1 MRTKFIKPIAL
12 CLVLF
17 AASFQASAQL
27 VINEFMASNAGAY
40 VDPDYDA
47 SADWIE
53 IYNSGSTAISLN
65 GYYITDNLNDLTK
78 WQINSNVSIQ
88 PDQYLIIWADG
99 MNTGLHTIFKLS
111 ASGEDL
117 AIVSPSQV
125 VIDSYTFGA
134 QEPNISMG
142 RKSVDSNEWS
152 YFTTST
158 PGKPNSSVTF
168 DGVVLSDPSFSFA
181 GGIYKTPISV
191 ELTTIFGG
199 EVHYTLDGSE
209 PDELSPVASFPIDIT
224 ENTVIR
230 ARIYKPGQVLG
241 PIKTNSY
248 FIDTENRLT
257 NLPIVSLSSAP
268 DNFWSSS
275 TGIYAQSFKPE
286 WEIPVNIE
294 MFENDGRD
302 GAAFNLKA
310 GVKINGLYSWQLPQ
324 KMLGVYFR
332 KAYGSSKL
340 EYPLIFDKDRK
351 SFDSFALRA
360 SGSDWS
366 YTMFR
371 DGLMQNATMENTNL
385 DNSGFRACVVYIN
398 GKYMG
403 IHNIREKIDAD
414 FVVGN
419 HGIND
424 GTFDM
429 VENEDFAEAG
439 DLLGYNILK
448 TYFSKDL
455 TVQANMD
462 TLATKMDIENFTDL
476 ICTEVIVGNSSVD
489 HNVMAWKPKESGL
502 WKWIIMDLDRGFFS
516 PTSRMISFF
525 VNQTSWPFKQLMTNA
540 KYKKYFGLRLA
551 NHIFTS
557 FNPDR
562 IDSMIDLHKNTIAA
576 EMPYHIQRWK
586 GTSSSYG
593 NPISSVDY
601 WLTQVEAMK
610 TYIGARP
617 SILLNDLTNYGF
629 QTPVSV
635 SVSTFPSN
643 AGNLTFNGM
652 KIPVATCSGGYP
664 GGEEI
669 KLVAEPKA
677 GYTFLGWQSNSQ
689 SQLIDMGSIWNYSDT
704 GTDLGTSWY
713 SVGYDD
719 SSWKS
724 GQAEMGYGNSGQ
736 KTTLS
741 YGTNSNDKYP
751 TYYFRKKFELTSKE
765 DIQKLTM
772 RVKYDDGAV
781 VYLNGVEIQRLNMP
795 VGTISYSSYAASTNE
810 APTDEFSVTPNLLV
824 NGQNEI
830 SVEIHQRNGT
840 SSDVSFDLGLSAVM
854 SGTSSYISTSKEL
867 VVNPTTAF
875 NVTAVFQNNG
885 QCILP
890 AVISDVYTVSKEC
903 SPILVPDNVQI
914 TSTGKLIIEPGV
926 QLLMSDGVS
935 IFASGAIQARGTA
948 SEPILFKSNPE
959 SVNKKWGV
967 ISIENVSD
975 TSHFSNVILE
985 NASKGPRPIYELAA
999 LSIAHSSV
1007 IIDSVSIDNIYN
1019 NPIAAYNSDVSLSNT
1034 RLHTDYDGADFL
1046 NVKFGKIFI
1055 DHCDFSGNNKL
1066 DVDAIDFGDLS
1077 AGNASVTNSYFHDFT
1092 GFNSDAVDLGDH
1104 SKGVI
1109 IDGIVTYNIN
1119 DKGVSIGQQSST
1131 KITNSVFLNC
1141 GMGAGMK
1148 DSSSV
1153 VIDHCT
1159 YYGNVLAIANYQKH
1173 AGDAGANAL
1182 VTSSILSNSY
1192 TSGYQSDEYSAI
1204 QIKYSA
1210 DDTELLPEGNN
1221 LFGNPMFTNPN
1232 LYNFSLLAGS
1242 PLIGTA
1248 DHGNMG
1254 ANITLPEIA
1263 PSVMISDIAYF
1274 TDAGMEDLEFIGLY
1288 NPGNTLISLDSC
1300 MINKGVTFQFPAG
1313 TSISPKEKVFVTSNP
1328 YATYWENRNE
1338 PIFQWESG
1346 RLADEGE
1353 TIQLTDKYGMII
1365 DQITYNNNSP
1375 WPTIQA
1381 SNQGLTLNSYDVDNH
1396 FGESWKLLALDK
1408 ILTGQS
1414 LTSNRL
1420 ITINQ
1425 DPSSGVYTVSGLKSE
1440 AGNYEVFNLQGRL
1453 VQTGTYDFGKATID
1467 LSGQTDGVYFI
1478 RLGEDSAK
1486 IIRMK

>member
-1 MRTKFIKPIAL
+1 MRTNFIKPIVL

-17 AASFQASAQL
+17 ATSFQVSAQL

-53 IYNSGSTAISLN
+53 LYNSGSTAIPLN

-78 WQINSNVSIQ
+78 WQINSNVTIQ

-134 QEPNISMG
+134 QESNISMG
-142 RKSVDSNEWS
+142 RNNNMEWV

-158 PGKPNSSVTF
+158 PGKPNSSATY
-168 DGVVLSDPSFSFA
+168 DGVVLSDPSFSLA
-181 GGIYKTPISV
+181 GGIYNTPITV
-191 ELTTIFGG
+191 ELTTMFGG
-199 EVHYTLDGSE
+199 DVCYTLDGSE
-209 PDELSPVASFPIDIT
+209 PNELSPVASFPIDIT

-248 FIDTENRLT
+248 FIDTANRLT
-257 NLPIVSLSSAP
+257 SLPIVSLSSAP
-268 DNFWSSS
+268 DNFWSSG

-294 MFENDGRD
+294 MFENDGRA
-302 GAAFNLKA
+302 GAAFNLQA
-310 GVKINGLYSWQLPQ
+310 GVKINGLYSWKLPQ

-332 KAYGSSKL
+332 KAYGAGKL
-340 EYPLIFDKDRK
+340 DYPLIFDKDRK

-366 YTMFR
+366 YSLFR
-371 DGLMQNATMENTNL
+371 DGMMQNATMENTDL

-403 IHNIREKIDAD
+403 IHNIREKIDED
-414 FVVGN
+414 FIIGN
-419 HGIND
+419 HGTKE
-424 GTFDM
+424 GTIDM

-439 DLLGYNILK
+439 DLVAYNTLK
-448 TYFSKDL
+448 SYFSKDL
-455 TVQANMD
+455 TVQENMD

-489 HNVMAWKPKESGL
+489 HNVMAWKPKDSGL

-516 PTSRMISFF
+516 PSSRLISFF
-525 VNQTSWPFKQLMTNA
+525 VNQTSWPFKQLMTNE

-576 EMPYHIQRWK
+576 EIPYHVERWK

-610 TYIGARP
+610 TFIGARP

-635 SVSTFPSN
+635 SVSTSPSN
-643 AGNLTFNGM
+643 AGNLTFNGL

-669 KLVAEPKA
+669 RLVAEPKA

-689 SQLIDMGSIWNYSDT
+689 SQLIDLGSTWNYSDT

-719 SSWKS
+719 STWKT
-724 GQAEMGYGNSGQ
+724 GQAEMGYGDSDEN
-736 KTTLS
+736 TTLS
-741 YGTNSNDKYP
+741 YGTNPNDKYP
-751 TYYFRKKFELTSKE
+751 TYYFRKVFELTGKE
-765 DIQKLTM
+765 GIQKLTM

-781 VYLNGVEIQRLNMP
+781 VYVNGVEIQRLNMP
-795 VGTISYSSYAASTNE
+795 VATIGYSTYAASTSAGTLDFE
-810 APTDEFSVTPNLLV
+810 VDPGVLV
-824 NGQNEI
+824 NGENMI
-830 SVEIHQRNGT
+830 AVEVHQGAAS
-840 SSDVSFDLGLSAVM
+840 SSDVSFDLSLSAVL

-1019 NPIAAYNSDVSLSNT
+1019 NPIAAYNSDVTLSNT

-1055 DHCDFSGNNKL
+1055 DHCDFSGNDKL
-1066 DVDAIDFGDLS
+1066 DVDAIDFGDLT
-1077 AGNASVTNSYFHDFT
+1077 AGNASITNSYFHGFT

-1109 IDGIVTYNIN
+1109 VDGIVTYNIN

-1153 VIDHCT
+1153 IIDHST
-1159 YYGNVLAIANYQKH
+1159 YYGNNIAIANYQKH

-1182 VTSSILSNSY
+1182 VTNSILSNSY
-1192 TSGYQSDEYSAI
+1192 TSGYQSDDYSAI
-1204 QIKYSA
+1204 QIMYSA

-1221 LFGNPMFTNPN
+1221 LFGNPMFTNPTF
-1232 LYNFSLLAGS
+1232 YDFSLLAGS

-1254 ANITLPEIA
+1254 ANITLPEIT

-1288 NPGNTLISLDSC
+1288 NPGNTPISLDSC

-1313 TSISPKEKVFVTSNP
+1313 TAISPKEKVFVTSNP

-1353 TIQLTDKYGMII
+1353 TIQLIDKYSMII
-1365 DQITYNNNSP
+1365 DQVTYKNNWP

-1381 SNQGLTLNSYDVDNH
+1381 SNHGLTLNSYDVDNH
-1396 FGESWKLLALDK
+1396 FGESWK
-1408 ILTGQS
+1408 ILTISDISTAQS

-1425 DPSSGVYTVSGLKSE
+1425 DPSTGVYTVSGLKSE
-1440 AGNYEVFNLQGRL
+1440 AGNYEVYNLQGRL
-1453 VQTGTYDFGKATID
+1453 IQTGTYDFGKATID
-1467 LSGQTDGVYFI
+1467 LSGQADGVYFI

-1486 IIRMK
+1486 VIRMK

>member
-1 MRTKFIKPIAL
+1 MKRTKTIT
-12 CLVLF
+12 LF
-17 AASFQASAQL
+17 LILFVASFQVSAQL
-27 VINEFMASNAGAY
+27 LLNEFMASNSGAY
-40 VDPDYDA
+40 VDPDYDQ

-53 IYNSGSTAISLN
+53 IVNRGSTAVSLN

-78 WQINSNVSIQ
+78 WQIKTNVTIH
-88 PDQYLIIWADG
+88 PGQYLVIWADG
-99 MNTGLHTIFKLS
+99 MDTGLHTNFKLS
-111 ASGEDL
+111 ASGEEL
-117 AIVSPSQV
+117 AIVSPGQAI
-125 VIDSYTFGA
+125 IDSCTFGV

-142 RKSVDSNEWS
+142 RNSNMEWV

-158 PGKPNSSVTF
+158 PGNPNSTMAF
-168 DGVVLSDPSFSFA
+168 DGVVLSDPSFSLA
-181 GGIYKTPISV
+181 GGIYKTPVTV
-191 ELTTIFGG
+191 ELSTIFGG

-209 PDELSPVASFPIDIT
+209 PKVSSPVASFPIEIS
-224 ENTVIR
+224 ENTVVR
-230 ARIYKPGQVLG
+230 ARIYKPGQVMG

-248 FIDTENRLT
+248 FIDTANRLT

-268 DNFWSSS
+268 DNFWSSG

-294 MFENDGRD
+294 LFENDGRD
-302 GAAFNLKA
+302 GAAFNLQA
-310 GVKINGLYSWQLPQ
+310 GVKVNGLFSWKLPQ

-332 KAYGSSKL
+332 KAYGAGKL

-366 YTMFR
+366 YTLFR
-371 DGLMQNATMENTNL
+371 DGLIQNATIENTDL

-403 IHNIREKIDAD
+403 IHNIREKIDED
-414 FVVGN
+414 FIIGN
-419 HGIND
+419 HD
-424 GTFDM
+424 SKEGTIDM

-439 DLLGYNILK
+439 DLVAYNKLK
-448 TYFSKDL
+448 TFYTTKDL
-455 TVQANMD
+455 TVQENMD
-462 TLATKMDIENFTDL
+462 SLATMMDVENFTDL
-476 ICTEVIVGNSSVD
+476 ICTEVISGNSSVD
-489 HNVMAWKPKESGL
+489 HNVMAWKPKDSGL

-516 PTSRMISFF
+516 PSSRLINYFIS
-525 VNQTSWPFKQLMTNA
+525 QDPWPFKQLMTNA
-540 KYKKYFGLRLA
+540 EYKKYFGLRLA
-551 NHIFTS
+551 NHLFTS
-557 FNPDR
+557 YNPVR
-562 IDSMIDLHKNTIAA
+562 IDSMIELHKNTIAA
-576 EMPYHIQRWK
+576 EIPYHIERWK

-610 TYIGARP
+610 SFIGARP
-617 SILLNDLTNYGF
+617 SLLLNDLKNFGF
-629 QTPVSV
+629 QSPVSV
-635 SVSTFPSN
+635 SVSTYPSN

-652 KIPVATCSGGYP
+652 KLLVPNSTGGYP

-677 GYTFLGWQSNSQ
+677 GYTFMGWQSKDQ
-689 SQLIDMGSIWNYSDT
+689 TQLINMGSTWSYSDT
-704 GTDLGTSWY
+704 GSDLGTSWN
-713 SVGYDD
+713 SVEYDD

-724 GQAEMGYGNSGQ
+724 GEAEMGYGDGDE

-741 YGTNSNDKYP
+741 YGTSSSNKYP
-751 TYYFRKKFELTSKE
+751 TYYFRKVLDVTDKE
-765 DIQKLTM
+765 SIQKLTM
-772 RVKYDDGAV
+772 SVKYDDGAV
-781 VYLNGVEIQRLNMP
+781 VYVDGVEVQRVNMP
-795 VGTISYSSYAASTNE
+795 VGTIYYSTYAASTSSG
-810 APTDEFSVTPNLLV
+810 TIEFEIDPKLLV
-824 NGQNEI
+824 NGKNVI
-830 SVEIHQRNGT
+830 AVEVHQANAT
-840 SSDVSFDLGLSAVM
+840 SSDISFNLGLSAVL
-854 SGTSSYISTSKEL
+854 SVTSSYISTSKEL
-867 VVNPTTAF
+867 IVHPTTAL

-890 AVISDVYTVSKEC
+890 AVISDEYTVSKEC

-926 QLLMSDGVS
+926 ELWMSDGVS
-935 IFASGAIQARGTA
+935 IFASGAIQALGSG

-959 SVNKKWGV
+959 SANKKWGV
-967 ISIENVSD
+967 ISIKNVSD
-975 TSHFSNVILE
+975 TSCFKNVILE

-999 LSIAHSSV
+999 LSIAHSQV
-1007 IIDSVSIDNIYN
+1007 IIDSVSIDHIHN
-1019 NPIAAYNSDVSLSNT
+1019 NPIAAYNSTVSLTNSKI
-1034 RLHTDYDGADFL
+1034 HTDYDGADFL
-1046 NVKFGKIFI
+1046 NVKLGKVLI
-1055 DHCDFSGNNKL
+1055 DHCEFSGNDKL
-1066 DVDAIDFGDLS
+1066 DVDAIDFGDLTTGS
-1077 AGNASVTNSYFHDFT
+1077 ASVTNSYFHDFT

-1104 SKGVI
+1104 SKGVVV
-1109 IDGIVTYNIN
+1109 DGIVAYNIQ

-1131 KITNSVFLNC
+1131 RITNSVFLNC

-1159 YYGNVLAIANYQKH
+1159 YYGNNIAIANYQKH

-1182 VTSSILSNSY
+1182 VTNSILSNSY
-1192 TSGYQSDEYSAI
+1192 TSGYQNDDYSAI
-1204 QIKYSA
+1204 QISNSS
-1210 DDTELLPEGNN
+1210 DDTEQLPEGNN
-1221 LFGNPMFTNPN
+1221 LFGNPMFTNPTF
-1232 LYNFSLLAGS
+1232 YDFSLLAGS

-1248 DHGNMG
+1248 IDGGNIG

-1274 TDAGMEDLEFIGLY
+1274 TEAGTEDLEFIGLY
-1288 NPGNTLISLDSC
+1288 NPGNTPISLDSY
-1300 MINKGVTFQFPAG
+1300 MFNKGVTFQFPAG
-1313 TSISPKEKVFVTSNP
+1313 TAISPKEKVFVTSNP
-1328 YATYWENRNE
+1328 FATYWENRNE
-1338 PIFQWESG
+1338 PIYQWASG

-1353 TIQLTDKYGMII
+1353 MIQLADKYGMII
-1365 DQITYNNNSP
+1365 DQVTYNNNSP

-1381 SNQGLTLNSYDVDNH
+1381 SNQGLTLKGYDMDNH

-1414 LTSNRL
+1414 LTSHRL
-1420 ITINQ
+1420 VSVNQ
-1425 DPSSGVYTVSGLKSE
+1425 DPSTGVYTVTGLKSE

-1453 VQTGTYDFGKATID
+1453 VQTGVYNLGKATVD
-1467 LSGQTDGVYFI
+1467 LAGQADGIYFI